1 MTLADVTAPAWA
13 GVEGVLLDADDTL
26 YDTRSAMHRAG
37 AQAAATLWPDADP
50 ERAARAGIR
59 FRDDPEGH
67 FAAYTR
73 GELEFAEMR
82 RARIA
87 ELATWLEQEVDDG
100 LWDRFEAAYEPA
112 FLAALEAFPDVRPAL
127 EAMERAGVRT
137 GVLTNS
143 SSAYTARKLEAAGL
157 ADLFDVVC
165 STDTLGFG
173 KPDPRAFHEACR
185 RLGTDPSR
193 TGYVGDE
200 PRTDPLGAHDAG
212 MPAAWLVREPEPTSP
227 VTPAGAAVAAVA
239 AADATVAAEV
249 LARGIPVVRSLADVL
264 ALRDLGGGL
273 GAG

>member
-1 MTLADVTAPAWA
+1 MTLADTTAPAWA

-26 YDTRSAMHRAG
+26 YDTRAAMHRAG
-37 AQAAATLWPDADP
+37 AQAAAVLWPGADA
-50 ERAARAGIR
+50 ERVARAGIR

-87 ELATWLEQEVDDG
+87 ELATWLEQDVDDD

-112 FLAALEAFPDVRPAL
+112 FLGALEAFPDVRPAL
-127 EAMERAGVRT
+127 EAWAGAGVAV
-137 GVLTNS
+137 GILTNS
-143 SSAYTARKLEAAGL
+143 SSAYTTAKLEASGL
-157 ADLFDVVC
+157 AGLFDVVC

-185 RLGTDPSR
+185 LLGTDPLR

-200 PRTDPLGAHDAG
+200 VRTDPLGAADAG
-212 MPAAWLVREPEPTSP
+212 MPAAWLVRGGEPDPSSH
-227 VTPAGAAVAAVA
+227 AQ
-239 AADATVAAEV
+239 V
-249 LARGIPVVRSLADVL
+249 LARAIPVVRGLDEAV
-264 ALRDLGGGL
+264 ALRDLGGGG

>member
-37 AQAAATLWPDADP
+37 AEAAATLWPDADP
-50 ERAARAGIR
+50 ERVARAGIR

-87 ELATWLEQEVDDG
+87 ELATWLEQDVDDG
-100 LWDRFEAAYEPA
+100 LWDAFEAAYEPA

-127 EAMERAGVRT
+127 EAMERAGVRV
-137 GVLTNS
+137 GILTNS
-143 SSAYTARKLEAAGL
+143 SSAYTARKLEASGL

-185 RLGTDPSR
+185 RLGTDPAR

-200 PRTDPLGAHDAG
+200 ARTDPLGADDAG
-212 MPAAWLVREPEPTSP
+212 MPAAWLVREPPAVTATSTPTD
-227 VTPAGAAVAAVA
+227 VTDGAVS
-239 AADATVAAEV
+239 AEV
-249 LARGIPVVRSLADVL
+249 LARGIPVVRSLTAVL
-264 ALRDLGGGL
+264 LLRDLGAGL

>member
-1 MTLADVTAPAWA
+1 VTVADVSAPTWA

-26 YDTRSAMHRAG
+26 YDTRAAMHLAG
-37 AQAAATLWPDADP
+37 AEAAAVLWPGADP
-50 ERAARAGIR
+50 DRVARAGIR

-87 ELATWLEQEVDDG
+87 ELATWLEQDVDDD

-112 FLAALEAFPDVRPAL
+112 FLGALDAFPDVRPAL
-127 EAMERAGVRT
+127 EALHRSGVAV
-137 GVLTNS
+137 GILTNS
-143 SSAYTARKLEAAGL
+143 SSVYTLAKLEAAGL
-157 ADLFDVVC
+157 GGLFAVVC
-165 STDTLGFG
+165 STDTLGVG

-200 PRTDPLGAHDAG
+200 VRTDPLGAADAG
-212 MPAAWLVREPEPTSP
+212 MPAAWLVREGEPE
-227 VTPAGAAVAAVA
+227 
-239 AADATVAAEV
+239 ATAHAEV
-249 LARGIPVVRSLADVL
+249 VARGIAVVRGLDELV
-264 ALRDLGGGL
+264 ALRDLGGGG

>member
-13 GVEGVLLDADDTL
+13 DVEGVLLDADDTL

-37 AQAAATLWPDADP
+37 ARAAASLWPDADP
-50 ERAARAGIR
+50 ERVARAGIR

-82 RARIA
+82 RARVA

-100 LWDRFEAAYEPA
+100 LWDAFEAAYEPA
-112 FLAALEAFPDVRPAL
+112 FLGALDAFPDVRPAL
-127 EAMERAGVRT
+127 GAWGSAGVRV
-137 GVLTNS
+137 GILTNS
-143 SSAYTARKLEAAGL
+143 SSAYTALKLEASGL

-185 RLGTDPSR
+185 RLGTDPAR

-200 PRTDPLGAHDAG
+200 ARTDPLGAHDAG
-212 MPAAWLVREPEPTSP
+212 MPTAWLVRETEPT
-227 VTPAGAAVAAVA
+227 
-239 AADATVAAEV
+239 ATVPGPAAGTDGTEATEV
-249 LARGIPVVRSLADVL
+249 LARGIPVVRTLAEVV
-264 ALRDLGGGL
+264 ALRDLGRGL